1 MIKLTI
7 YGRLRKFIGQ
17 STFEI
22 KAKSPKEA
30 FSFLINN
37 FKGVKEH
44 MKDQEYCVMA
54 GNLRISEELIDM
66 QTESDIKIVPVV
78 HGEIVTALLGLGGIF
93 AGKAIAAGGVTLL
106 GITIG
111 ASVGTALTAIGTA
124 LVIQGVTDLLAPEP
138 VMPNFNREQ
147 DPQDQSF
154 IMTGLVNNTKQ
165 GVPIN
170 LVYGEMLVGSTTVSS
185 GIDTFFELI

>member
-1 MIKLTI
+1 MIKVTV
-7 YGRLRKFIGQ
+7 YGRLRKFLGQ
-17 STFEI
+17 SSFEVS
-22 KAKSPKEA
+22 AKSPKEV
-30 FSFLINN
+30 FSFLMVN
-37 FKGVKEH
+37 FEGIQEH
-44 MKDQEYCVMA
+44 MKTQEYCVMA
-54 GNLRISEELIDM
+54 GNIRITEDLIDL
-66 QTESDIKIVPVV
+66 QTSSNIKIIPVV
-78 HGEIVTALLGLGGIF
+78 HGEILPALLGLGGIF

-111 ASVGTALTAIGTA
+111 ASVGTALTAIGTS
-124 LVIQGVTDLLAPEP
+124 LVIQGVSELLAPEP

>member
-1 MIKLTI
+1 MIKVTV
-7 YGRLRKFIGQ
+7 YGRLRKFLGQ
-17 STFEI
+17 SSFEVS
-22 KAKSPKEA
+22 AKSPKEV
-30 FSFLINN
+30 FSFLMVN
-37 FKGVKEH
+37 FEGIQEH
-44 MKDQEYCVMA
+44 MKTQEYCVMA
-54 GNLRISEELIDM
+54 GNIRITEDLIDI
-66 QTESDIKIVPVV
+66 QTSSNIKIIPVV
-78 HGEIVTALLGLGGIF
+78 HGEIIKFIVGGALALTGVGSLSFLGG
-93 AGKAIAAGGVTLL
+93 L
-106 GITIG
+106 TIG
-111 ASVGTALTAIGTA
+111 SAAVAAINAVGVSML
-124 LVIQGVTDLLAPEP
+124 LQGVSELLAPEP